1 MTREEFIAEA
11 KARGL
16 PKEEVRIKFEKLE
29 AEGAFD
35 DIQTTS
41 VSIEEPAPE
50 EPKEDIGW
58 WDEFKLAYDTTYTDV
73 QDWGLSL
80 EAAMPMGNI
89 DFEGGLP
96 VYRSPAELYGADFEN
111 MDYEQRKEYLANR
124 REFLGKLDNIDT
136 ILYQEDAGKSASA
149 SILGTLTGALATPT
163 TVVPF
168 GKTKVAQA
176 ATGAAIGAETA
187 AAKQLVEGE
196 FDPVEFGVMTTIG
209 AVAPAATEAVVKG
222 AASVTRKGVEAVKE
236 AENRTRVTA
245 ARLMGKQA
253 TPRSQKKAD
262 KLVDKLEQEY
272 AKGVVEGLD
281 EKAIVAKA
289 NETLGLRTDDLDD
302 VLVHAS
308 RQPVIPNAEAAV
320 KIVAARENPLASTTM
335 IGKAYDAVA
344 APISTVIKNIDK
356 QTFARLRKYEKDLHV
371 NSSETMNKLGKFI
384 TGAARANKSNPLEF
398 KSFQRALFNG
408 KIDEAKAIAADSTSK
423 EMRDL
428 LPEIE
433 DVRNTL
439 NDLYK
444 GLKDS
449 GVKIEYRENYFPR
462 MVKDY
467 DGLLRALGTTRKSEV
482 EQVLSNYAKSKKV
495 DSWRELDDP
504 EISQVISQYLQR
516 RRGVGGK
523 PSIARERKIEELDDI
538 IDQYYYSAPESLQMY
553 VTRAVREAE
562 KRKFFGN
569 HAVNKEG
576 TTLVDTEASIANYIA
591 DAAKRG
597 MDTDQLDTLNA
608 MLKARFELGE
618 QASSKF
624 VSGLK
629 NFQYASLLGQFE
641 SALTQLGDVG
651 ASVYLNGMVNTIKS
665 LVGKK
670 TVTVEDMGLINK
682 VAAEMSSINGTGNAL
697 EFVFKWSGFN
707 QIDKLGKETLM
718 NSSLQKWSKIAK
730 KNPEAAAKRFRDT
743 HGDDVSALIDD
754 LANDRMT
761 DNVKLMLWN
770 ELSDV
775 QPISLSEMPKKYLE
789 MPNGRIFYAL
799 KTFTLKQFDL
809 IRRDMVE
816 KMRHGSAKEK
826 VEGTTNML
834 RYATAMGLSGAT
846 VQQTKDILTKGELDP
861 ESFPDDMYESLMT
874 IIMFSK
880 YSRERYF
887 EQGNVGTFLASQLVT
902 VPAAELLDKS
912 VKGVM
917 ALTEEDAKAD
927 KAVATAVKN
936 IPIIGKQAY
945 YWLFGGAER
954 RLEYEAKQKAKERSE
969 ELKKAGIN

>member
-1 MTREEFIAEA
+1 MAIRFLDEEQ
-11 KARGL
+11 
-16 PKEEVRIKFEKLE
+16 PTEEKTV
-29 AEGAFD
+29 G
-35 DIQTTS
+35 TS
-41 VSIEEPAPE
+41 IRFLDEEPAPE
-50 EPKEDIGW
+50 EAEEDIGW

-89 DFEGGLP
+89 DFEDGLP
-96 VYRSPAELYGADFEN
+96 VYRSPAELYGADFED
-111 MDYEQRKEYLANR
+111 MDYDQRKEYLANR

-168 GKTKVAQA
+168 GKTRVAQA

-187 AAKQLVEGE
+187 AAKQIVEGE
-196 FDPVEFGVMTTIG
+196 FDPVEFAAMTTVG
-209 AVAPAATEAVVKG
+209 AVAPAVTEAVVKG

-272 AKGVVEGLD
+272 AKGIVEGLD

-289 NETLGLRTDDLDD
+289 NETLGITTDDLDD

-320 KIVAARENPLASTTM
+320 KIVAARENPLASTS
-335 IGKAYDAVA
+335 IVGKAYDAVA
-344 APISTVIKNIDK
+344 APISTVIKNVDK

-384 TGAARANKSNPLEF
+384 TGAARANKNNPLEF

-408 KIDEAKAIAADSTSK
+408 KIEEAKTIAAKSTAK
-423 EMRDL
+423 DMRDL

-433 DVRNTL
+433 NVRDSL
-439 NDLYK
+439 NVLY
-444 GLKDS
+444 GNLKNA
-449 GVKIEYRENYFPR
+449 GVKVEYRENYFPR
-462 MVKDY
+462 MVKNL
-467 DGLLRALGTTRKSEV
+467 DGLLRALGSTRKAEV
-482 EQVLSNYAKSKKV
+482 EQVLSNYAKTKKV
-495 DSWRELDDP
+495 ENWKELDDS
-504 EISQVISQYLQR
+504 EVSQVIGQYLQR
-516 RRGVGGK
+516 RRGPGGK
-523 PSIARERKIEELDDI
+523 PSIAKERKIEELDDV

-562 KRKFFGN
+562 KRKFFGDRT
-569 HAVNKEG
+569 VIKEG
-576 TTLVDTEASIANYIA
+576 TNVVDTEASIANYIA

-624 VSGLK
+624 VAGLK

-651 ASVYLNGMVNTIKS
+651 ASIYLNGMVNTIKS

-718 NSSLQKWSKIAK
+718 NSSLQKWSKVAK

-816 KMRHGSAKEK
+816 KMRHGSVKEK
-826 VEGTTNML
+826 AEGTANML

-861 ESFPDDMYESLMT
+861 ESFPDDVYESLMT
-874 IIMFSK
+874 IMMFSK

-887 EQGNVGTFLASQLVT
+887 EQGNVGTFLASQVVT

-912 VKGVM
+912 VKGVL

-954 RLEYEAKQKAKERSE
+954 KLEYEEKQKAKERSE

>member
-1 MTREEFIAEA
+1 
-11 KARGL
+11 
-16 PKEEVRIKFEKLE
+16 
-29 AEGAFD
+29 
-35 DIQTTS
+35 
-41 VSIEEPAPE
+41 
-50 EPKEDIGW
+50 
-58 WDEFKLAYDTTYTDV
+58 
-73 QDWGLSL
+73 
-80 EAAMPMGNI
+80 
-89 DFEGGLP
+89 
-96 VYRSPAELYGADFEN
+96 
-111 MDYEQRKEYLANR
+111 
-124 REFLGKLDNIDT
+124 
-136 ILYQEDAGKSASA
+136 
-149 SILGTLTGALATPT
+149 
-163 TVVPF
+163 
-168 GKTKVAQA
+168 
-176 ATGAAIGAETA
+176 
-187 AAKQLVEGE
+187 
-196 FDPVEFGVMTTIG
+196 
-209 AVAPAATEAVVKG
+209 
-222 AASVTRKGVEAVKE
+222 
-236 AENRTRVTA
+236 
-245 ARLMGKQA
+245 
-253 TPRSQKKAD
+253 
-262 KLVDKLEQEY
+262 
-272 AKGVVEGLD
+272 
-281 EKAIVAKA
+281 
-289 NETLGLRTDDLDD
+289 
-302 VLVHAS
+302 
-308 RQPVIPNAEAAV
+308 
-320 KIVAARENPLASTTM
+320 
-335 IGKAYDAVA
+335 
-344 APISTVIKNIDK
+344 
-356 QTFARLRKYEKDLHV
+356 
-371 NSSETMNKLGKFI
+371 
-384 TGAARANKSNPLEF
+384 
-398 KSFQRALFNG
+398 
-408 KIDEAKAIAADSTSK
+408 
-423 EMRDL
+423 
-428 LPEIE
+428 
-433 DVRNTL
+433 
-439 NDLYK
+439 
-444 GLKDS
+444 
-449 GVKIEYRENYFPR
+449 

-482 EQVLSNYAKSKKV
+482 EQILEKYAKSKKV

-523 PSIARERKIEELDDI
+523 PSIARERKIEELDDV

-562 KRKFFGN
+562 KRKFFGS

-651 ASVYLNGMVNTIKS
+651 ASIYLNGTVNTIKS

-816 KMRHGSAKEK
+816 KMRHGSVKEK
-826 VEGTTNML
+826 AEGTANML

-861 ESFPDDMYESLMT
+861 ESFPDDVYESLMT
-874 IIMFSK
+874 LMMFSK
-880 YSRERYF
+880 YSRERYL
-887 EQGNVGTFLASQLVT
+887 EQGNIGTFGLSQVIT

-954 RLEYEAKQKAKERSE
+954 KLEYEAKQKAKERSE

>member
-1 MTREEFIAEA
+1 MAIKYLDEEQLAEE
-11 KARGL
+11 KAVG
-16 PKEEVRIKFEKLE
+16 
-29 AEGAFD
+29 
-35 DIQTTS
+35 TS
-41 VSIEEPAPE
+41 IRYLDEEPKPE
-50 EPKEDIGW
+50 ESKEDIGW
-58 WDEFKLAYDTTYTDV
+58 WDEFKLAYDTTYTDA
-73 QDWGLSL
+73 QDWALAL
-80 EAAMPMGNI
+80 EAAAPMGNI
-89 DFEGGLP
+89 DFEDGLP
-96 VYRSPAELYGADFEN
+96 VYRSPAELYGADFEDMN
-111 MDYEQRKEYLANR
+111 YDERKEYLVNR

-136 ILYQEDAGKSASA
+136 ILYQEDAGKKASA
-149 SILGTLTGALATPT
+149 EILGTLTGALATPT

-176 ATGAAIGAETA
+176 VTGATIGAETA

-196 FDPVEFGVMTTIG
+196 FDPVEFGMMTGVG
-209 AVAPAATEAVVKG
+209 AVAPAVTEAVVKG
-222 AASVTRKGVEAVKE
+222 VGTVGRKGIEAVQEIEDK
-236 AENRTRVTA
+236 TRATA
-245 ARLMGKQA
+245 ARLIGKQA

-281 EKAIVAKA
+281 EKTIVARA
-289 NETLGLRTDDLDD
+289 NEKLGMTTDDLDD

-320 KIVAARENPLASTTM
+320 KIVAARENPLASTTT
-335 IGKAYDAVA
+335 IGKAYDALA

-371 NSSETMNKLGKFI
+371 NTSETMNQLGKFI
-384 TGAARANKSNPLEF
+384 TGAAKANKSNPLEF

-408 KIDEAKAIAADSTSK
+408 KIDEAKTIANESKST
-423 EMRDL
+423 EIRDL

-433 DVRNTL
+433 NVRNTL
-439 NDLYK
+439 NTLY
-444 GLKDS
+444 GNLKDA

-462 MVKDY
+462 IVKDY
-467 DGLLRALGTTRKSEV
+467 DGLMNALGSVRKAEI

-495 DSWRELDDP
+495 ESWKELDDP
-504 EISQVISQYLQR
+504 EISQVIGQYLQR

-523 PSIARERKIEELDDI
+523 PSIARERKIEELDDV

-569 HAVNKEG
+569 AAVTKEG
-576 TTLVDTEASIANYIA
+576 TTAVDTEASIANYIA
-591 DAAKRG
+591 NAAKRG
-597 MDTDQLDTLNA
+597 MDTDQLDTLTA

-624 VSGLK
+624 VSGVK

-651 ASVYLNGMVNTIKS
+651 ASIYLNGLINTVKS

-670 TVTVEDMGLINK
+670 TVSVEDMGLINK

-718 NSSLQKWSKIAK
+718 NSSLQKWSKVAK
-730 KNPEAAAKRFRDT
+730 KNPEAAAKRFKDT

-775 QPISLSEMPKKYLE
+775 QPISLSEMPQKYLE

-809 IRRDMVE
+809 IRRDMYE
-816 KMRHGSAKEK
+816 ELRSGYKNKNPKQIANA
-826 VEGTTNML
+826 TTNLL

-861 ESFPDDMYESLMT
+861 ESFPDDVFESLMT
-874 IIMFSK
+874 IAMFSK

-887 EQGNVGTFLASQLVT
+887 EQGNVGTFVASQVVT

-912 VKGVM
+912 VKGVLAM
-917 ALTEEDAKAD
+917 TEEDAKAD

-936 IPIIGKQAY
+936 IPILGKQAY

-954 RLEYEAKQKAKERSE
+954 KLEYEEKQKAKERNE
-969 ELKKAGIN
+969 ELKKAGINL

>member
-1 MTREEFIAEA
+1 MAIKYLDEEQPAEE
-11 KARGL
+11 KAVGTSIRYL
-16 PKEEVRIKFEKLE
+16 DEKPKAEE
-29 AEGAFD
+29 
-35 DIQTTS
+35 S
-41 VSIEEPAPE
+41 
-50 EPKEDIGW
+50 KEDIGW
-58 WDEFKLAYDTTYTDV
+58 WDEFKLAYDTTYTDA
-73 QDWGLSL
+73 QDWALAL
-80 EAAMPMGNI
+80 EAAAPMGNI
-89 DFEGGLP
+89 DFEDGLP
-96 VYRSPAELYGADFEN
+96 VYRSPTELYGADFEDMN
-111 MDYEQRKEYLANR
+111 YDERKEYLVNR

-136 ILYQEDAGKSASA
+136 ITYQEDAGKRASA
-149 SILGTLTGALATPT
+149 AILGTLTGALATLT
-163 TVVPF
+163 TAVPF
-168 GKTKVAQA
+168 GKTRKAQRIIGG
-176 ATGAAIGAETA
+176 TIGAETA
-187 AAKQLVEGE
+187 AGKQLVEGE
-196 FDPVEFGVMTTIG
+196 FDPVEFGLMTG
-209 AVAPAATEAVVKG
+209 FGVVAPEATEAVVKG
-222 AASVTRKGVEAVKE
+222 IGTVGRKGVETIQEIEDK
-236 AENRTRVTA
+236 TRATA
-245 ARLMGKQA
+245 ARLIGKQA

-281 EKAIVAKA
+281 EKTIVARA
-289 NETLGLRTDDLDD
+289 NEKLGMTTDDLDD

-320 KIVAARENPLASTTM
+320 KIVAARENPLASTTT

-371 NSSETMNKLGKFI
+371 NTSETMNQLGKFI
-384 TGAARANKSNPLEF
+384 TGAAKANKSNPLEF

-408 KIDEAKAIAADSTSK
+408 KIDEAKTIANESKST
-423 EMRDL
+423 EIRDL

-433 DVRNTL
+433 NVRNTL
-439 NDLYK
+439 NTLYSN
-444 GLKDS
+444 LKDA

-462 MVKDY
+462 IVKDY
-467 DGLLRALGTTRKSEV
+467 DGLMNALGSVRKAEI

-495 DSWRELDDP
+495 ESWKELDDP
-504 EISQVISQYLQR
+504 EISQVIGQYLQR

-523 PSIARERKIEELDDI
+523 PSIARERKIEELDDV

-569 HAVNKEG
+569 AAVTKEG
-576 TTLVDTEASIANYIA
+576 TTAVDTEASIANYIA
-591 DAAKRG
+591 NAAKRG
-597 MDTDQLDTLNA
+597 MDTDQLDTLTA

-624 VSGLK
+624 VSGVK

-651 ASVYLNGMVNTIKS
+651 ASIYLNGLINTVKS

-670 TVTVEDMGLINK
+670 TVSVEDMGLINK

-730 KNPEAAAKRFRDT
+730 KNPEAAAKRFKDT

-775 QPISLSEMPKKYLE
+775 QPISLSEMPQKYLE

-809 IRRDMVE
+809 IRRDMYE
-816 KMRHGSAKEK
+816 ELRSGYKNKNPKQIANA
-826 VEGTTNML
+826 TTNLL

-861 ESFPDDMYESLMT
+861 ESFPDDVFESLMT
-874 IIMFSK
+874 IAMFSK

-887 EQGNVGTFLASQLVT
+887 EQGNVGTFVASQVVT
-902 VPAAELLDKS
+902 VPAAELIDKS
-912 VKGVM
+912 VRGVM
-917 ALTEEDAKAD
+917 AMVKEDKPEKAE

-936 IPIIGKQAY
+936 IPILGKQAY

-954 RLEYEAKQKAKERSE
+954 KIEYEAKQKIKERNE
-969 ELKKAGIN
+969 ELKKAGMNI

>member
-1 MTREEFIAEA
+1 MAIKYLDEEQPAEE
-11 KARGL
+11 KAVGTSIRYL
-16 PKEEVRIKFEKLE
+16 DEKPKAEE
-29 AEGAFD
+29 
-35 DIQTTS
+35 S
-41 VSIEEPAPE
+41 
-50 EPKEDIGW
+50 KEDIGW
-58 WDEFKLAYDTTYTDV
+58 WDEFKLAYDTTYTDA
-73 QDWGLSL
+73 QDWALAL
-80 EAAMPMGNI
+80 EAAAPMGNI
-89 DFEGGLP
+89 DFEDGLP
-96 VYRSPAELYGADFEN
+96 VYRSPTELYGADFEDMN
-111 MDYEQRKEYLANR
+111 YDERKEYLVNR

-136 ILYQEDAGKSASA
+136 ITYQEDAGKRASA
-149 SILGTLTGALATPT
+149 AILGTLTGALATPT
-163 TVVPF
+163 TAVPF
-168 GKTKVAQA
+168 GKTRKAQRIIGG
-176 ATGAAIGAETA
+176 TIGAETA
-187 AAKQLVEGE
+187 AGKQLVEGE
-196 FDPVEFGVMTTIG
+196 FDPVEFGLMTG
-209 AVAPAATEAVVKG
+209 FGVVAPEATEAVVKG
-222 AASVTRKGVEAVKE
+222 IGTVGRKGVETIQEIEDK
-236 AENRTRVTA
+236 TRATA
-245 ARLMGKQA
+245 ARLIGKQA

-281 EKAIVAKA
+281 EKTIVARA
-289 NETLGLRTDDLDD
+289 NEKLGMTTDDLDD

-320 KIVAARENPLASTTM
+320 KIVAARENPLASTTT

-371 NSSETMNKLGKFI
+371 NTSETMNQLGKFI
-384 TGAARANKSNPLEF
+384 TGAAKANKSNPLEF

-408 KIDEAKAIAADSTSK
+408 KIDEAKTIANESKST
-423 EMRDL
+423 EIRDL

-433 DVRNTL
+433 NVRNTL
-439 NDLYK
+439 NTLYSN
-444 GLKDS
+444 LKDA

-462 MVKDY
+462 IVKDY
-467 DGLLRALGTTRKSEV
+467 DGLMNALGSVRKAEI

-495 DSWRELDDP
+495 ESWKELDDP
-504 EISQVISQYLQR
+504 EISQVIGQYLQR

-523 PSIARERKIEELDDI
+523 PSIARERKIEELDDV

-569 HAVNKEG
+569 AAVTKEG
-576 TTLVDTEASIANYIA
+576 TTAVDTEASIANYIA
-591 DAAKRG
+591 NAAKRG
-597 MDTDQLDTLNA
+597 MDTDQLDTLTA

-624 VSGLK
+624 VSGVK

-651 ASVYLNGMVNTIKS
+651 ASIYLNGLINTVKS

-670 TVTVEDMGLINK
+670 TVSVEDMGLINK

-730 KNPEAAAKRFRDT
+730 KNPEAAAKRFKDT

-775 QPISLSEMPKKYLE
+775 QPISLSEMPQKYLE

-809 IRRDMVE
+809 IRRDMYE
-816 KMRHGSAKEK
+816 ELRSGYKNKNPKQIANA
-826 VEGTTNML
+826 TTNLL

-861 ESFPDDMYESLMT
+861 ESFPDDVFESLMT
-874 IIMFSK
+874 IAMFSK

-887 EQGNVGTFLASQLVT
+887 EQGNVGTFVASQVVT
-902 VPAAELLDKS
+902 VPAAELIDKS
-912 VKGVM
+912 VRGVM
-917 ALTEEDAKAD
+917 AMVKEDKPEKAE

-936 IPIIGKQAY
+936 IPILGKQAY

-954 RLEYEAKQKAKERSE
+954 KIEYEAKQKIKERNE
-969 ELKKAGIN
+969 ELKKAGMNI

>member
-1 MTREEFIAEA
+1 MAIRFLDEDQPAEE
-11 KARGL
+11 KAVG
-16 PKEEVRIKFEKLE
+16 
-29 AEGAFD
+29 
-35 DIQTTS
+35 TS
-41 VSIEEPAPE
+41 IRYLDEEPKAE
-50 EPKEDIGW
+50 ESKEDIGW
-58 WDEFKLAYDTTYTDV
+58 WDEFKLAYDTTYTDA
-73 QDWGLSL
+73 QDWALAL
-80 EAAMPMGNI
+80 EAAAPMGNI
-89 DFEGGLP
+89 DFEDGLP
-96 VYRSPAELYGADFEN
+96 VYRSPEELYGADFKD
-111 MDYEQRKEYLANR
+111 MDYDERKEYLVNR
-124 REFLGKLDNIDT
+124 REFLSKLDNIDT
-136 ILYQEDAGKSASA
+136 ITYQEDAGKRASA
-149 SILGTLTGALATPT
+149 AILGTLTGALATPT
-163 TVVPF
+163 TAVPF
-168 GKTKVAQA
+168 GKTRKAQRIIGG
-176 ATGAAIGAETA
+176 TIGAETA
-187 AAKQLVEGE
+187 AGKQLVEGE
-196 FDPVEFGVMTTIG
+196 FDPVEFGLMTG
-209 AVAPAATEAVVKG
+209 FGVVAPEATEAVVKG
-222 AASVTRKGVEAVKE
+222 IGTVGRKGVETIQEIEDK
-236 AENRTRVTA
+236 TRATA
-245 ARLMGKQA
+245 ARLIGKQA

-281 EKAIVAKA
+281 EKTIVARA
-289 NETLGLRTDDLDD
+289 NEKLGMTTDDLDG

-320 KIVAARENPLASTTM
+320 KIVAARENPLASTTT
-335 IGKAYDAVA
+335 IGKAIDAVA

-371 NSSETMNKLGKFI
+371 NTSETMNQLGKFI
-384 TGAARANKSNPLEF
+384 TGAAKANKSNPLEF

-408 KIDEAKAIAADSTSK
+408 KIDEAKTIANESKST

-433 DVRNTL
+433 NVRNTL
-439 NDLYK
+439 NTLYSN
-444 GLKDS
+444 LKDA

-462 MVKDY
+462 IVKDY
-467 DGLLRALGTTRKSEV
+467 DGLMNALGSVRKAEI

-495 DSWRELDDP
+495 ESWKELDDP
-504 EISQVISQYLQR
+504 EISQVIGQYLQR

-523 PSIARERKIEELDDI
+523 PSIARERKIEELDDV

-569 HAVNKEG
+569 AAVTKEG
-576 TTLVDTEASIANYIA
+576 TTVVDTDASIANYIA
-591 DAAKRG
+591 NAAKRG
-597 MDTDQLDTLNA
+597 MDTDQLDTLTA
-608 MLKARFELGE
+608 LLKARFELGE
-618 QASSKF
+618 QASSKPIL
-624 VSGLK
+624 GIK

-651 ASVYLNGMVNTIKS
+651 ASIYLNGLINTVKS

-670 TVTVEDMGLINK
+670 TVSVEDMGLINK

-730 KNPEAAAKRFRDT
+730 KNPEAAAKRFKDT

-775 QPISLSEMPKKYLE
+775 QPISLSEMPQKYLE

-809 IRRDMVE
+809 IRRDMYE
-816 KMRHGSAKEK
+816 ELRSGYKNKNPKQIANA
-826 VEGTTNML
+826 TTNLL

-861 ESFPDDMYESLMT
+861 ESFPDDVFESLAT
-874 IIMFSK
+874 IAMFSK

-887 EQGNVGTFLASQLVT
+887 EQGNVGTFVASQVVT

-912 VKGVM
+912 VRGVM
-917 ALTEEDAKAD
+917 AMVKEDKPEKAE

-936 IPIIGKQAY
+936 IPILGKQAY

-954 RLEYEAKQKAKERSE
+954 KLEYEAKQKIKERNE
-969 ELKKAGIN
+969 ELKKAGMNI

>member
-1 MTREEFIAEA
+1 
-11 KARGL
+11 
-16 PKEEVRIKFEKLE
+16 
-29 AEGAFD
+29 
-35 DIQTTS
+35 
-41 VSIEEPAPE
+41 
-50 EPKEDIGW
+50 
-58 WDEFKLAYDTTYTDV
+58 
-73 QDWGLSL
+73 
-80 EAAMPMGNI
+80 
-89 DFEGGLP
+89 
-96 VYRSPAELYGADFEN
+96 
-111 MDYEQRKEYLANR
+111 
-124 REFLGKLDNIDT
+124 
-136 ILYQEDAGKSASA
+136 
-149 SILGTLTGALATPT
+149 
-163 TVVPF
+163 
-168 GKTKVAQA
+168 
-176 ATGAAIGAETA
+176 
-187 AAKQLVEGE
+187 
-196 FDPVEFGVMTTIG
+196 
-209 AVAPAATEAVVKG
+209 
-222 AASVTRKGVEAVKE
+222 
-236 AENRTRVTA
+236 
-245 ARLMGKQA
+245 
-253 TPRSQKKAD
+253 
-262 KLVDKLEQEY
+262 
-272 AKGVVEGLD
+272 
-281 EKAIVAKA
+281 
-289 NETLGLRTDDLDD
+289 
-302 VLVHAS
+302 
-308 RQPVIPNAEAAV
+308 
-320 KIVAARENPLASTTM
+320 
-335 IGKAYDAVA
+335 
-344 APISTVIKNIDK
+344 
-356 QTFARLRKYEKDLHV
+356 
-371 NSSETMNKLGKFI
+371 
-384 TGAARANKSNPLEF
+384 
-398 KSFQRALFNG
+398 
-408 KIDEAKAIAADSTSK
+408 
-423 EMRDL
+423 
-428 LPEIE
+428 
-433 DVRNTL
+433 
-439 NDLYK
+439 
-444 GLKDS
+444 
-449 GVKIEYRENYFPR
+449 

-482 EQVLSNYAKSKKV
+482 EQILEKYAKSKKV

-523 PSIARERKIEELDDI
+523 PSIAKERKIEELDDV

-624 VSGLK
+624 ISGLK

-651 ASVYLNGMVNTIKS
+651 SSIYLNGMVNTIKS

-775 QPISLSEMPKKYLE
+775 QPISLSEMPKKYLDT
-789 MPNGRIFYAL
+789 PDGRIFYAL

-826 VEGTTNML
+826 AEGTTNML

-861 ESFPDDMYESLMT
+861 ESFPDDIYESLMT
-874 IIMFSK
+874 IMMFSK
-880 YSRERYF
+880 YSRERYL
-887 EQGNVGTFLASQLVT
+887 EQGNIGTFGLSQVIT

-917 ALTEEDAKAD
+917 ALTEEDEKAD

-954 RLEYEAKQKAKERSE
+954 KLEYEAKQKAKERSE

>member
-1 MTREEFIAEA
+1 MAIKYLDEEQPAEE
-11 KARGL
+11 KAVG
-16 PKEEVRIKFEKLE
+16 
-29 AEGAFD
+29 
-35 DIQTTS
+35 TS
-41 VSIEEPAPE
+41 IRYLDEEPKSE
-50 EPKEDIGW
+50 ESKEDIGW
-58 WDEFKLAYDTTYTDV
+58 WDEFKLAYDTTYTDA
-73 QDWGLSL
+73 QDWALAL
-80 EAAMPMGNI
+80 EAAAPMGNI
-89 DFEGGLP
+89 DFEDGLP
-96 VYRSPAELYGADFEN
+96 VYRSPAELYGADFED
-111 MDYEQRKEYLANR
+111 MDYDERKEYLVNR

-136 ILYQEDAGKSASA
+136 ITYQEDAGKRASA
-149 SILGTLTGALATPT
+149 AILGTLTGALATPT
-163 TVVPF
+163 TAVPF
-168 GKTKVAQA
+168 GKTRKAQRIIGG
-176 ATGAAIGAETA
+176 TIGAETA
-187 AAKQLVEGE
+187 AGKQLVEGE
-196 FDPVEFGVMTTIG
+196 FDPVEFGLMTG
-209 AVAPAATEAVVKG
+209 FGVVAPEATEAVVKG
-222 AASVTRKGVEAVKE
+222 IGTVGRKGVETIQEIEDK
-236 AENRTRVTA
+236 TRATA
-245 ARLMGKQA
+245 ARLIGKQA

-281 EKAIVAKA
+281 EKTIVARA
-289 NETLGLRTDDLDD
+289 NEKLGMTTDDLDG

-320 KIVAARENPLASTTM
+320 KIVAARENPLASTTT
-335 IGKAYDAVA
+335 IGKAYDAIA

-371 NSSETMNKLGKFI
+371 NTSETMNQLGKFI
-384 TGAARANKSNPLEF
+384 TGAAKANKSNPLEF

-408 KIDEAKAIAADSTSK
+408 KIDEAKTIANESKST
-423 EMRDL
+423 EIRDL

-433 DVRNTL
+433 NVRNTL
-439 NDLYK
+439 NTLYSN
-444 GLKDS
+444 LKDA

-462 MVKDY
+462 IVKDY
-467 DGLLRALGTTRKSEV
+467 DGLMNALGSVRKAEI

-495 DSWRELDDP
+495 ESWKELDDP
-504 EISQVISQYLQR
+504 EISQVIGQYLQR

-523 PSIARERKIEELDDI
+523 PSIARERKIEKLDDV

-569 HAVNKEG
+569 AAVTKEG
-576 TTLVDTEASIANYIA
+576 TTAVDTEASIANYIA
-591 DAAKRG
+591 NAAKRG
-597 MDTDQLDTLNA
+597 MDTDQLDTLTA

-618 QASSKF
+618 QASSKL
-624 VSGLK
+624 VSGVK

-651 ASVYLNGMVNTIKS
+651 ASIYLNGLINTVKS

-670 TVTVEDMGLINK
+670 TVSVEDMGLINK

-730 KNPEAAAKRFRDT
+730 KNPEAAAKRFKDT

-775 QPISLSEMPKKYLE
+775 QPISLSEMPQKYLE
-789 MPNGRIFYAL
+789 MPDGRIFYAL

-809 IRRDMVE
+809 IRRDMYE
-816 KMRHGSAKEK
+816 ELRSGYKNKNPKQIANA
-826 VEGTTNML
+826 TTNLL

-861 ESFPDDMYESLMT
+861 ESFPDDVFESLMT
-874 IIMFSK
+874 IAMFSK

-887 EQGNVGTFLASQLVT
+887 EQGNVGTFVASQVVT
-902 VPAAELLDKS
+902 VPAAELIDKS
-912 VKGVM
+912 VRGVKAM
-917 ALTEEDAKAD
+917 IKEDKPEKAE

-936 IPIIGKQAY
+936 IPILGKQAY

-954 RLEYEAKQKAKERSE
+954 KLEYEAKQKIKERNE
-969 ELKKAGIN
+969 ELKKAGMNI